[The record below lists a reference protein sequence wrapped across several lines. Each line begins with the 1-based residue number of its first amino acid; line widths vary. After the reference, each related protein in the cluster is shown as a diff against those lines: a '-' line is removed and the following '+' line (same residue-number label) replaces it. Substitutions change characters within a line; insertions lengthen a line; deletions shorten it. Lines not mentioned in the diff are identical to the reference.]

1 MDPAIQTALDAL
13 TAQNAALAT
22 QLAALQAA
30 AAAPAAAGPLSAAAI
45 GAAIAANLH
54 PAPPPASDHSKD
66 LYRFNPSS
74 WSSEETG
81 DAYLHVTDFIKN
93 LESRWSLKGTPDAPI
108 RVQLCVELL
117 MGKAMIAFKA
127 FVNAA
132 GNLGCRDTTTW
143 TEWRAWALATLQ
155 PDVLVESEKIES
167 SYERLEQ
174 KGSAE
179 KFVDAYKL
187 LVSRIRLNSESAALH
202 TEASLIKTFVRKLK
216 PGVRIHMVDRK
227 FTSLE
232 QAYSEASR
240 RDAIVYEAS
249 KGAPLTSAASAKPPY
264 SGARGGS
271 PFTPRGGSPFTP
283 RGGSPGLPFQGPPA
297 HIAALL
303 GSLGFNWDGTPMQ
316 GAPKS
321 PATTPPPRLG
331 AVERN
336 HAVGP
341 NDPVP
346 SMTPDIKAWCFKNQA
361 CFRCRQPLAGTHLN
375 GHCPRFGPPS
385 SRPRRVA
392 ALEVFEEDL
401 PENE

>member
-1 MDPAIQTALDAL
+1 MDPAIQAALDAL
-13 TAQNAALAT
+13 TAQNTALAT

-66 LYRFNPSS
+66 LYRFNPSA

-81 DAYLHVTDFIKN
+81 DNYLHVTDFIKN
-93 LESRWSLKGTPDAPI
+93 LESRWSLKGTPDSPL

-117 MGKAMIAFKA
+117 MGKAMISFKA
-127 FVNAA
+127 FTNAA
-132 GNLGCRDTTTW
+132 GNVGCRDTTTW

-155 PDVLVESEKIES
+155 PDVLVESEKIEAA
-167 SYERLEQ
+167 YEKLEQ

-179 KFVDAYKL
+179 KFVEAYKV
-187 LVSRIRLNSESAALH
+187 LVSRILLNSESAGLH
-202 TEASLIKTFVRKLK
+202 TNASLIKTFVRKLK
-216 PGVRIHMVDRK
+216 PGVRIHMVDRA

-249 KGAPLTSAASAKPPY
+249 KTPTPTGTGTGKPAY
-264 SGARGGS
+264 AGARGGS
-271 PFTPRGGSPFTP
+271 PFTPRAGSPFVP
-283 RGGSPGLPFQGPPA
+283 RSPSLPFQGPPP

-303 GSLGFNWDGTPMQ
+303 GSLGFNWDGTPLQ
-316 GAPKS
+316 GAPGS
-321 PATTPPPRLG
+321 PPTTPPPSRLG
-331 AVERN
+331 AVARS
-336 HAVGP
+336 HLVGP

-346 SMTPDIKAWCFKNQA
+346 TMTPEIKAWCFQTQA

-375 GHCPRFGPPS
+375 GNCPRFGPPS

-392 ALEVFEEDL
+392 ALEAFEEGQQG
-401 PENE
+401 NE